1 MSAYFIPGAVLRGL
15 AHSILTTSLCVPGH
29 TPIPAKKK
37 KKNTLLVPSS
47 LTAQVQDELVRDG
60 RPLQH
65 PQCSWEKEKINAW
78 V

>member
-1 MSAYFIPGAVLRGL
+1 MKLLAAGNQEPRTEA
-15 AHSILTTSLCVPGH
+15 AHSIFTTSLCVPGH

-65 PQCSWEKEKINAW
+65 PQ
-78 V
+78 